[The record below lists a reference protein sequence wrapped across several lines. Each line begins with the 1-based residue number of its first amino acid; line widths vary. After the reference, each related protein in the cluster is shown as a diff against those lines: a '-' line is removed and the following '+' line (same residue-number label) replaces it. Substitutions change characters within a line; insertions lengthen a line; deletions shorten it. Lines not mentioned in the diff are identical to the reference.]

1 MWYCEDKLK
10 RKTARFGLPSVAQK
24 RPLFKLL
31 TISEGEGRRGVAG

>member
-1 MWYCEDKLK
+1 MWYREDKLK

-31 TISEGEGRRGVAG
+31 TISEGEGGRGVAG